1 MGERSGDEYTA
12 TIDLA
17 AATGSSS
24 QTATATGSG
33 GAETSAT
40 RFLSYGKMETP
51 GKTLKIIWPPAVSQG
66 DRHCNRLRIPPDR
79 QPFGVAHQVDESLI
93 NIQFLES
100 ERQ

>member
-1 MGERSGDEYTA
+1 
-12 TIDLA
+12 LA

-40 RFLSYGKMETP
+40 RFLSDGKIETP
-51 GKTLKIIWPPAVSQG
+51 DKTRKIVWPPAVSQG

-79 QPFGVAHQVDESLI
+79 QPFESAHELDETLF